1 MTGGRFYL
9 VLLYGGVIVLAAL
22 ILFSPI
28 SVRYSPA
35 RDVGQ
40 WEGSDPAVREWYQ
53 HLMMPDIPNAPCCG
67 EADAY
72 WCDNYYARDGK
83 AYCKIT
89 DDRDDA
95 PLMRPHIDV
104 GTEIEI
110 PPHKLKH
117 DAGNPTGHS
126 ILFVSRGLFTYCYV
140 QNGGV

>member
-1 MTGGRFYL
+1 MKGFNPYLALAITGVL
-9 VLLYGGVIVLAAL
+9 ALIVLLFNIRV
-22 ILFSPI
+22 
-28 SVRYSPA
+28 SPA

-40 WEGSDPAVREWYQ
+40 WEGSDPKVREWYQ

-67 EADAY
+67 ESDAY

-89 DDRDDA
+89 DDRDDT

>member
-1 MTGGRFYL
+1 MSRINWSLIGAIVVLTGLL
-9 VLLYGGVIVLAAL
+9 VFLY
-22 ILFSPI
+22 
-28 SVRYSPA
+28 SVDFARA
-35 RDVGQ
+35 RDLGQ
-40 WEGSDPAVREWYQ
+40 WSNSDPKVRQWYQ
-53 HLMMPDIPNAPCCG
+53 SLMMPDIPSAPCCG

-72 WCDNYYARDGK
+72 WCDDYYARDGK

-89 DDRDDA
+89 DDRDDT
-95 PLMRPHIDV
+95 PLMRPHIDI

-126 ILFVSRGLFTYCYV
+126 ILFVSRGLYTYCFV

>member
-1 MTGGRFYL
+1 MSKLNWHLIFGAFV
-9 VLLYGGVIVLAAL
+9 VLGLIVALY
-22 ILFSPI
+22 
-28 SVRYSPA
+28 SVSFAHDY
-35 RDVGQ
+35 GQ
-40 WEGSDPAVREWYQ
+40 WEGTDPAIREWYKN
-53 HLMMPDIPNAPCCG
+53 LMMPDIPNAPCCG

-72 WCDNYYARDGK
+72 WCDDYYSRDGK

-89 DDRDDA
+89 DDRNDA
-95 PLMRPHIDV
+95 LLMRPHIDI

-126 ILFVSRGLFTYCYV
+126 ILFVSRGLYTYCFV